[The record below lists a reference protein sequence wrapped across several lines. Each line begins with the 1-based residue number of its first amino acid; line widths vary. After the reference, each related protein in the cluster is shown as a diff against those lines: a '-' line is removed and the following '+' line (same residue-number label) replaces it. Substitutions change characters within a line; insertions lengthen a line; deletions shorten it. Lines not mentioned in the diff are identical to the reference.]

1 MIESNNFY
9 VFFLS
14 IFSYLYPMT
23 KLLYASIIASVIVMS
38 VFSTNA
44 FAQSD
49 FKKIDSDEIQNNP
62 ALKDILAKI
71 EQSKKQFLQAK
82 EIENKRNAQQKFIDQ
97 QRTIA
102 QESLQQEL
110 QRMEKNHEE
119 FTPRNA
125 FAKYVSNLNA
135 THNGIF
141 WDQFDY
147 LHAKISIA
155 RDARD
160 SVIAQGGTFSDA
172 MKQYVKFAKM
182 PKVEMQN
189 IVRELNIKHNLAQ
202 KDIQSNF
209 DINGKLPRFEN
220 DVEAPCYGCTA
231 KISNV
236 KLDSSQSV
244 PITRTV
250 IVPKSTSATDLKDSL
265 SDLQKQFLE
274 SRNII
279 EQKKILFEMNGIVKQ
294 IQDLK

>member
-1 MIESNNFY
+1 
-9 VFFLS
+9 
-14 IFSYLYPMT
+14 MT
-23 KLLYASIIASVIVMS
+23 KFLYTATIASIIVMS
-38 VFSTNA
+38 VCNANA

-49 FKKIDSDEIQNNP
+49 FKKIDGDEIQNNP
-62 ALKDILAKI
+62 IAQDILAKI
-71 EQSKKQFLQAK
+71 ELSKTQFLQAK
-82 EIENKRNAQQKFIDQ
+82 EIENKRDEQQKFIDQ
-97 QRTIA
+97 QRVIA
-102 QESLQQEL
+102 QESLQQEI
-110 QRMEKNHEE
+110 QRMEKTYEG

-135 THNGIF
+135 TNHEIF

-147 LHAKISIA
+147 LQAKISIA

-182 PKVEMQN
+182 SKIEMQN
-189 IVRELNIKHNLAQ
+189 IVQDLNIKHNLAQ
-202 KDIQSNF
+202 KDIQANF

-220 DVEAPCYGCTA
+220 DIESPCYGCTA
-231 KISNV
+231 KISTV
-236 KLDSSQSV
+236 QIDSNQSV

-250 IVPKSTSATDLKDSL
+250 IEPKPTQVTDLKDSL

-274 SRNII
+274 SENII
-279 EQKKILFEMNGIVKQ
+279 EQKKILFEMNEIVKQ

>member
-1 MIESNNFY
+1 
-9 VFFLS
+9 
-14 IFSYLYPMT
+14 MT
-23 KLLYASIIASVIVMS
+23 KLLHVTIIASVIAMS

-49 FKKIDSDEIQNNP
+49 FKQINGNEIQNNP
-62 ALKDILAKI
+62 VAQSILAKI
-71 EQSKKQFLQAK
+71 ELSKMQFLQAK
-82 EIENKRNAQQKFIDQ
+82 EIENKRDAQQKFIDQ
-97 QRTIA
+97 QRIA
-102 QESLQQEL
+102 VQESLQQEL
-110 QRMEKNHEE
+110 QRMEKTYEE
-119 FTPRNA
+119 FTPQNT

-135 THNGIF
+135 TDRGIF

-147 LHAKISIA
+147 LQAKISIA

-160 SVIAQGGTFSDA
+160 SVIEQGGTFSDA

-189 IVRELNIKHNLAQ
+189 IIRELNIKHNLAQ

-209 DINGKLPRFEN
+209 DVSGKLPRFAN
-220 DVEAPCYGCTA
+220 DIDAPCYGCTA
-231 KISNV
+231 KISKV
-236 KLDSSQSV
+236 QIDSNQSV

-250 IVPKSTSATDLKDSL
+250 LEPKPTQVTDLKDSL

-274 SRNII
+274 SRNVI

-294 IQDLK
+294 IQDLE

>member
-1 MIESNNFY
+1 
-9 VFFLS
+9 
-14 IFSYLYPMT
+14 
-23 KLLYASIIASVIVMS
+23 MS

-44 FAQSD
+44 FAQPD
-49 FKKIDSDEIQNNP
+49 FKQINGDEIQNNP
-62 ALKDILAKI
+62 VAQDILAKI
-71 EQSKKQFLQAK
+71 ELSKKQFLQEK
-82 EIENKRNAQQKFIDQ
+82 EIENKRKVQQKLIDQ
-97 QRTIA
+97 QRITA
-102 QESLQQEL
+102 QESLRQEI
-110 QRMEKNHEE
+110 QIMEKTYEE

-135 THNGIF
+135 TNHEIF

-147 LHAKISIA
+147 IQAKIIIA

-202 KDIQSNF
+202 KDIQSHF
-209 DINGKLPRFEN
+209 DVNGKLPRFEN
-220 DVEAPCYGCTA
+220 DIESPCYGCAA
-231 KISNV
+231 KISKV
-236 KLDSSQSV
+236 KTDSGQSV

-250 IVPKSTSATDLKDSL
+250 IEPKPALITNLKDSL
-265 SDLQKQFLE
+265 SELQKQFLE

-294 IQDLK
+294 IQNLK